1 MRKSNLLILA
11 IMFCYGFIVSSCE
24 TVEDNP
30 TDNPQPVDTEF
41 DYDFDLSTDGGTVRV
56 ALNENFFT
64 KISAVEDADDW
75 VKLVDYD
82 FTTLEDIVDE
92 ETGLTVL
99 PAGSNY
105 LVLNLKYDA
114 IDYET
119 AESDEREATIT
130 LKTESGQSIT
140 LHIRQ
145 GHPYDDTY
153 FYPEYP
159 YGDGS
164 LLVLPYYK
172 GSDGADD
179 PFIPNEEQKKF
190 LTDWENVKN
199 VTLYYNHGATTQVPT
214 PWNLQNSQ
222 IAIQSSIGSDVLK
235 ADGWE
240 MAFSTIGYDNP
251 GRNYFGLYNRELGIL
266 RIFFY
271 CDKDVTGT
279 GNHFYFHVQMGD
291 QRNRESFYGTL
302 PFGVPMNHHST
313 KLTINA
319 DEKVY
324 TQALTPY
331 HILNDKTLVPDSWNC
346 FDIDMSSYTEHP
358 FTSNKNDRITMRP
371 YFVDQSSVSLES
383 ALTAK
388 IDGSMNIFKE
398 VAHQGMANRGF
409 AANLAEFIKFGKDGS
424 SAVKDVAVVI
434 GKAWAGDYAGALAG
448 IGNAVTSVKAA
459 VKTGKETFAQED
471 WVEKVEGSEMK
482 GTFDLN
488 LKGAIDTKGFTTT
501 TGKPSAIPVYHVT
514 SNLIQPDTHLG
525 EGVWNLEGDP
535 QLLVASDM
543 VYNPM
548 PLTQRP
554 FRLDEHLRERTGLLE
569 MFDDF
574 LTWKD
579 AVKLSQ
585 HLTTIPGSLSAF
597 EDMYDIIK
605 SGNQILIDEDYY
617 KANYLY
623 CYQDGLI
630 QMRTN
635 SGSSYA
641 TCVPVILDPAS
652 VKVKINPNIFPN
664 PTNIEVNAYYG
675 FFTDDENLN
684 IPQWRSALGLD
695 CFIDKTTRPAV
706 SSRPVIFS
714 KFFTDVKGSTGD
726 YMSAEIGNKSD
737 KPLFSYRG
745 FFLKGA
751 GKEFRMNPWLSN
763 HFTNYK
769 FNDYW
774 AFYNTYAF
782 FNGTTERQKESSS
795 NDYWKTMQ
803 SFRFFE
809 GINNYNETLQRKC
822 YVVVTLKFESN
833 GKTYIF
839 SRRYLPNIKLA
850 SFVDNLEDWYD
861 YYTQLKGNGSK
872 AADGIKYPLFQ
883 DQLRVLFS
891 LFDSVSANGERI
903 PSKVKSAVPI
913 N

>member
-1 MRKSNLLILA
+1 MMPLIL
-11 IMFCYGFIVSSCE
+11 ICGLTMVSCGFFDD
-24 TVEDNP
+24 TEDNP
-30 TDNPQPVDTEF
+30 VTTDTEF
-41 DYDFDLSTDGGTVRV
+41 DYDFDLPSDGGSARV

-114 IDYET
+114 IDYEI

-179 PFIPNEEQKKF
+179 PFTPNEEQKKF

-199 VTLYYNHGATTQVPT
+199 VTLYYDHGATSKVPT

-266 RIFFY
+266 RIFYY

-279 GNHFYFHVQMGD
+279 GNNYYFHVQMGD

-331 HILNDKTLVPDSWNC
+331 HILDDKTLVPDSWNC

-448 IGNAVTSVKAA
+448 IGNAVSSVKAA

-535 QLLVASDM
+535 QLLVANDM
-543 VYNPM
+543 VYNPT
-548 PLTQRP
+548 PPGIQSP
-554 FRLDEHLRERTGLLE
+554 FRLDEYLRGRTGYLE
-569 MFDDF
+569 MFTEL

-579 AVKLSQ
+579 VVKLNAIFTEIPNS
-585 HLTTIPGSLSAF
+585 LLDFLEEYNTIHNGDQL
-597 EDMYDIIK
+597 
-605 SGNQILIDEDYY
+605 LIDEDYF

-623 CYQDGLI
+623 YYQDGVLP
-630 QMRTN
+630 MK
-635 SGSSYA
+635 SSA
-641 TCVPVILDPAS
+641 QTALPTCVPVILDPAS

-695 CFIDKTTRPAV
+695 CFIDKTTRPTV
-706 SSRPVIFS
+706 SPRPVIFS
-714 KFFTDVKGSTGD
+714 KLPSEVKGSTGD
-726 YMSAEIGNKSD
+726 NMGGNIGKKTD
-737 KPLFSYRG
+737 KPLYAYRG

-751 GKEFRMNPWLSN
+751 GKEFHMNPWISD
-763 HFTNYK
+763 HEKNYK
-769 FNDYW
+769 TNQYW
-774 AFYNTYAF
+774 LSFDTYAF
-782 FNGTTERQKESSS
+782 FNGTTEKLKKG
-795 NDYWKTMQ
+795 NDYWKKLQ
-803 SFRFFE
+803 SFVFFD

-833 GKTYIF
+833 GKTYLF
-839 SRRYLPNIKLA
+839 SRRYLPNIKLT
-850 SFVDNLEDWYD
+850 SFIDNIESRYD

-903 PSKVKSAVPI
+903 PSKVKNAVPI
-913 N
+913 K

>member
-1 MRKSNLLILA
+1 
-11 IMFCYGFIVSSCE
+11 
-24 TVEDNP
+24 
-30 TDNPQPVDTEF
+30 
-41 DYDFDLSTDGGTVRV
+41 
-56 ALNENFFT
+56 
-64 KISAVEDADDW
+64 
-75 VKLVDYD
+75 
-82 FTTLEDIVDE
+82 
-92 ETGLTVL
+92 
-99 PAGSNY
+99 
-105 LVLNLKYDA
+105 
-114 IDYET
+114 
-119 AESDEREATIT
+119 
-130 LKTESGQSIT
+130 
-140 LHIRQ
+140 
-145 GHPYDDTY
+145 
-153 FYPEYP
+153 
-159 YGDGS
+159 
-164 LLVLPYYK
+164 
-172 GSDGADD
+172 
-179 PFIPNEEQKKF
+179 
-190 LTDWENVKN
+190 
-199 VTLYYNHGATTQVPT
+199 
-214 PWNLQNSQ
+214 
-222 IAIQSSIGSDVLK
+222 
-235 ADGWE
+235 

-266 RIFFY
+266 RIFYY

-279 GNHFYFHVQMGD
+279 GNNYYFHVQMGD

-331 HILNDKTLVPDSWNC
+331 HILDDKTLVPDSWNC

-543 VYNPM
+543 VYNPISES
-548 PLTQRP
+548 QYP
-554 FRLDEHLRERTGLLE
+554 FRLDDYLRERTGLLQ

-585 HLTTIPGSLSAF
+585 AYS
-597 EDMYDIIK
+597 
-605 SGNQILIDEDYY
+605 
-617 KANYLY
+617 
-623 CYQDGLI
+623 
-630 QMRTN
+630 
-635 SGSSYA
+635 

-714 KFFTDVKGSTGD
+714 KFFADVKGSTGD
-726 YMSAEIGNKSD
+726 YMNSDIGLKTD
-737 KPLFSYRG
+737 KPLYAYRG

-763 HFTNYK
+763 HITNYK